1 MKKSGRILLFG
12 TAAAAAV
19 CAVQHA
25 DKLEPAKVA
34 AGKALCRANSLF
46 MDAALK
52 LMPEITP
59 AVEEGVGC
67 SARIPEALARFGL
80 RQVLLVTGP
89 TVGKT
94 MVPPIRDAVL
104 AAGIGCVV
112 FDAVEANPS
121 VETVERIRLAYLQ
134 SRCDGFLA
142 VGGGSPIDA
151 AKAAAARIAR
161 PDLPVSRMGGVMKVH
176 TRIPTVIAVPT
187 TAGTGSEAT
196 MGAVITDHATQ
207 HKYAVM
213 DPCVTP
219 RYAFLDAAL
228 TVSMPPFVTA
238 TTGVDALTHAV
249 ESYVTWAY
257 NTNASNRNAE
267 AAVVKIFRYLEKAYA
282 DGTDLEAREQMLLA
296 SYRAG
301 LAFNRAGLGYVH
313 AIAHALGGLYNTPH
327 GLANA
332 VILPIVLEDY
342 GAAVHPQLAHLAE
355 LTGVM
360 TTGTDAEKAAAFI
373 AAIRG
378 MNDRMGLPRG
388 LDIIREGD
396 FDRIVRWA
404 LREANRTYP
413 VPVLYDAARC
423 RRVLSRIRLG
433 A

>member
-1 MKKSGRILLFG
+1 MKKSGRILLCG
-12 TAAAAAV
+12 AAAAAAV
-19 CAVQHA
+19 CAVKHA
-25 DKLEPAKVA
+25 DRLEPAKA
-34 AGKALCRANSLF
+34 AAEKVLCRANSLV

-52 LMPEITP
+52 VMPEVTP
-59 AVEEGVGC
+59 AVEEGIGC

-94 MVPPIRDAVL
+94 LVPSIRDAVL
-104 AAGIGCVV
+104 DAGIGCVV
-112 FDAVEANPS
+112 FDDVEANPS
-121 VETVERIRLAYLQ
+121 VDTVERIRLSYLQ
-134 SRCDGFLA
+134 NHCDGFLA
-142 VGGGSPIDA
+142 VGGGSPMDA

-161 PDLPVSRMGGVMKVH
+161 PNLPVRRMGGLMKIH
-176 TRIPTVIAVPT
+176 TRIPALIAVPT
-187 TAGTGSEAT
+187 TAGTGSEVT
-196 MGAVITDHATQ
+196 MGAVITDRATQ
-207 HKYAVM
+207 HKYAIM

-257 NTNASNRNAE
+257 NTNASNRSAE
-267 AAVVKIFRYLEKAYA
+267 AAVVKIFRYLEKSWA
-282 DGTDLEAREQMLLA
+282 DGTDMEAREQMLLA

-301 LAFNRAGLGYVH
+301 LAFNRTGVGYVH

-342 GAAVHPQLAHLAE
+342 GAAVYPQLAHLAE
-355 LTGVM
+355 LTNIK

-373 AAIRG
+373 AAVRG
-378 MNDRMGLPRG
+378 LSDRMGLPRG
-388 LDIIREGD
+388 LDFIREAD
-396 FDRIVRWA
+396 FDRITRWA

-423 RRVLSRIRLG
+423 RHVLNRILLG